1 MHKVLMGL
9 SLILPVAA
17 LSKAQATSPSIPEA
31 VTLPGDSVIVRDAC
45 FFSQREMRRKSSSAG
60 LGAGGTQ
67 SGVSGLGSRGRGSGG
82 SGYGKS
88 SSAPFRSSGGPYTAG
103 GSAAKPSSARSQ
115 KSAVANEAYAVADE
129 ASVAPTPAPQAT
141 APTPQALLDLSP
153 PARVDSFSNKDKQ
166 PAFSIDQVSGTLGRA
181 NLDWGGL
188 TYLSNDD
195 SMSLA
200 SAQRV
205 LYAVENG
212 VALKASEIR
221 PHELLNYFSFD
232 TVEPVG
238 RSLFGV
244 HGSAERTSADTLSL
258 ALSVRGALP
267 ERKPLDMTVVV
278 DRSGSMR
285 AEGRM
290 EYTKRGL
297 RKMSEQ
303 LHRGD
308 RIDIVLFDHEVCT
321 PLENFVV
328 GRDNPELL
336 QRTIDQMQPKGSTDL
351 NKGLNEGYRL
361 ARGHVDSQGR
371 NRRLM
376 VLTDALLNTGDVNTD
391 TVSEIA
397 KAYERDG
404 IRLTGVGVGRGFN
417 DTMLDKLTEKGK
429 GAYVFL
435 GSEAVVDRIFGVGFE
450 SLVTTLAHDVHF
462 SLDLPPSLAIERFYG
477 EESSTNKA
485 DIQPI
490 NYYAGTSQVFLQDLK
505 IRGSGLNRQSPFV
518 TAGQPHRVILTVEYE
533 DASTGRHH
541 KNSFV
546 LPVKDLLAADTH
558 NVTKARALM
567 SFSDMLLDKALGG
580 SGCDE
585 ALDGYASLSARL
597 TDDLELGYI
606 NGLVSRVCPMDLTHH
621 YVPAPA
627 YEASVEYKVKVDSDV
642 PIAEVALACGSQQQV
657 KSLSGGNQ
665 VARFSARPGAC
676 SVRFNGPVAMTTHVS
691 VPTTGGDVRCV
702 IRGGRLSCTR

>member
-1 MHKVLMGL
+1 MPKILVTL
-9 SLILPVAA
+9 SLLIPAVL
-17 LSKAQATSPSIPEA
+17 LSKAQATPMSSSIPEA
-31 VTLPGDSVIVRDAC
+31 VTLPGDRVIVRDAC
-45 FFSQREMRRKSSSAG
+45 FVSEREEEVRRPSRRG
-60 LGAGGTQ
+60 LGAGSTQ
-67 SGVSGLGSRGRGSGG
+67 SGSGGLGSRGT
-82 SGYGKS
+82 
-88 SSAPFRSSGGPYTAG
+88 ASSGGAYGSGAG
-103 GSAAKPSSARSQ
+103 MVAKSSKAKPARSMAADQ
-115 KSAVANEAYAVADE
+115 SSVASRPAPAAPKPLAPPPATTSVQNEAHSFTVEPVRGQAGKVA
-129 ASVAPTPAPQAT
+129 
-141 APTPQALLDLSP
+141 
-153 PARVDSFSNKDKQ
+153 
-166 PAFSIDQVSGTLGRA
+166 
-181 NLDWGGL
+181 LDWGGL

-205 LYAVENG
+205 LYALENG
-212 VALKASEIR
+212 VRLKTSEIR

-238 RSLFGV
+238 NSLFGV
-244 HGSAERTSADTLSL
+244 DGSAERTSQDTMSL
-258 ALSVRGALP
+258 ALSVRGAIP
-267 ERKPLDMTVVV
+267 KRQPLDMTVVV

-297 RKMSEQ
+297 RKMTEQ
-303 LHRGD
+303 LHKGD
-308 RIDIVLFDHEVCT
+308 RVDIVLFDHEVCT

-336 QRTIDQMQPKGSTDL
+336 QRTITSMQPKGSTNL
-351 NKGLNEGYRL
+351 NKGLNEGYRV
-361 ARGHVDSQGR
+361 AKGHADSKGR

-376 VLTDALLNTGDVNTD
+376 LLTDALLNTGNVNTD
-391 TVSEIA
+391 TVSEIGR
-397 KAYERDG
+397 AYERDG

-485 DIQPI
+485 DVQPI

-505 IRGSGLNRQSPFV
+505 INRRNWNPRDQ
-518 TAGQPHRVILTVEYE
+518 VILTVEYD
-533 DASTGRHH
+533 DARTGRHQ
-541 KNSFV
+541 KNSFALRV
-546 LPVKDLLAADTH
+546 DDLLAADNH

-580 SGCDE
+580 TGCGE
-585 ALDGYASLSARL
+585 AADSYASLSARL
-597 TDDLELGYI
+597 TDDVELGYI
-606 NGLVSRVCPMDLTHH
+606 NGLATRVCPMDLTDHH
-621 YVPAPA
+621 VPAPVE
-627 YEASVEYKVKVDSDV
+627 YENNVEYKVNVDSDV

-657 KSLSGGNQ
+657 QTLSGGNKI
-665 VARFSARPGAC
+665 ARFQIRPGAC
-676 SVRFNGPVAMTTHVS
+676 SVRFNGPVAMTTQVN
-691 VPTTGGDVRCV
+691 VPATGGDVRCV